1 MEVSS
6 KLEIGVEVR
15 IGEEEE
21 VEIEVVE
28 IGEEEEVEIEVVEI
42 GEEEVEIGVYVR
54 TVPEEV

>member
-28 IGEEEEVEIEVVEI
+28 IGEEE
-42 GEEEVEIGVYVR
+42 VEIGVYVR